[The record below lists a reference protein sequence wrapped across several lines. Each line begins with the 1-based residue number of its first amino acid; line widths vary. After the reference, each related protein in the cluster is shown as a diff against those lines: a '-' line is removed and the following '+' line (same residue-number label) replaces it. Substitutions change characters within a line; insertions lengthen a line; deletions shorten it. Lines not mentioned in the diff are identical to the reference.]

1 LTKVGAGSLRVVAL
15 PFLLATALVAGGCGR
30 GGADDR
36 TNASAGGDGQSWDEP
51 GGRWHLVHSGAL
63 TSEQIEEIEKLKSIG
78 YLAGSTEA
86 PDVWGVTVYDTSR
99 VWDGLNFYTSGHMA
113 GAVLMDMDG
122 EVLHEWRHSF
132 IDAWRAGPGGE
143 PPGSSKGSGFWRR
156 AYLFDNGDVLAIFDG
171 HAIIKVDKDSHLLW
185 ARFGGF
191 HHDMDVMEDGRIY
204 TLLREPVIIP
214 RINPDHPVLEEFVVI
229 LDENGNELKRV
240 SQLAAIERA
249 GRLDLLQGMKDEGDI
264 FHTNTIE
271 VLDGSLADRIPGFD
285 AGNVLI
291 SIRELDNIEVIDMD
305 AGVVVWALE
314 GPWLKQHQP
323 TVLPNG
329 HMLIFD
335 NGGSRG
341 QSRVLEFDP
350 ETLEIV
356 WVYKGDEDNV
366 FYSATC
372 GSEQRLPNG
381 NTLITETDRGR
392 AFEVT
397 HEGEIVWEFINPA
410 QTGEESSYIA
420 SLFEVLRIP
429 RASVE
434 GWLDAAR
441 PGSH

>member
-1 LTKVGAGSLRVVAL
+1 
-15 PFLLATALVAGGCGR
+15 
-30 GGADDR
+30 
-36 TNASAGGDGQSWDEP
+36 
-51 GGRWHLVHSGAL
+51 
-63 TSEQIEEIEKLKSIG
+63 
-78 YLAGSTEA
+78 
-86 PDVWGVTVYDTSR
+86 
-99 VWDGLNFYTSGHMA
+99 
-113 GAVLMDMDG
+113 
-122 EVLHEWRHSF
+122 
-132 IDAWRAGPGGE
+132 
-143 PPGSSKGSGFWRR
+143 
-156 AYLFDNGDVLAIFDG
+156 
-171 HAIIKVDKDSHLLW
+171 
-185 ARFGGF
+185 
-191 HHDMDVMEDGRIY
+191 
-204 TLLREPVIIP
+204 VIIP